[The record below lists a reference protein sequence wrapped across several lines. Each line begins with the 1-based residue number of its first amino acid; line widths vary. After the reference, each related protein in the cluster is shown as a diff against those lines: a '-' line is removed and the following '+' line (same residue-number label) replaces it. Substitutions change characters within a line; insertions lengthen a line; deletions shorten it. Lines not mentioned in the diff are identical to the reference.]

1 MECEEGLN
9 TVPFFLGLGK
19 DGDIDHD
26 DNINND
32 GATADDVD
40 DANKDNDDAIYTY

>member
-9 TVPFFLGLGK
+9 TVPFVLVWGK

-32 GATADDVD
+32 STAAAADVD
-40 DANKDNDDAIYTY
+40 DANKDDDDE